1 MTYYESALFIV
12 MNKTLLSMV
21 IINYICHQKRNLGGV
36 LRGSYLRDFYEY
48 VFIAIAQVTS
58 NFNTNCQPW
67 LMNTHSYQKFRLN
80 INNV

>member
-1 MTYYESALFIV
+1 

-58 NFNTNCQPW
+58 NFNTNCQPEYF
-67 LMNTHSYQKFRLN
+67 LYRISASDICKGL
-80 INNV
+80 